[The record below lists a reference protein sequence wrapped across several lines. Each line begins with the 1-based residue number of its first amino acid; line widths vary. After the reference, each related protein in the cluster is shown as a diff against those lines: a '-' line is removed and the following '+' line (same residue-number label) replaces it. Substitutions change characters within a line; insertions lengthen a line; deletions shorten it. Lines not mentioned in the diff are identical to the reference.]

1 MKRLF
6 AAVKIEPDENFIR
19 IFSALKAGLAGEP
32 IRWSAIDNMHVTL
45 KFFGETHEHLIP
57 GICDALQKVNPG
69 VHDFELR
76 IVGTGMFGSRYKP
89 RVIWFGLSG
98 IEPLQIMV
106 NRLNENIVP
115 LGYITDRQNFVPH
128 LTAGRMNSIRD
139 KQHFQ
144 EQLDAFKEVK
154 LQTVSVKTFQLF
166 ESVLH
171 KSGPVYTVLE
181 TFTL

>member
-1 MKRLF
+1 
-6 AAVKIEPDENFIR
+6 
-19 IFSALKAGLAGEP
+19 
-32 IRWSAIDNMHVTL
+32 
-45 KFFGETHEHLIP
+45 
-57 GICDALQKVNPG
+57 
-69 VHDFELR
+69 
-76 IVGTGMFGSRYKP
+76 
-89 RVIWFGLSG
+89 
-98 IEPLQIMV
+98 MV